1 MCKPYIYHNTT
12 QYMNVIK
19 FGGTSVANA
28 QNISRCIS
36 IIQQKRDK
44 EPVVVVVSALGGVTD
59 LLLSAAVN
67 ASNKKDDYKEIL
79 SGVEERH
86 LTTVKELIPVTGQSA
101 VLSHVKRELNRL
113 ETLLDGCFLLGEL
126 SERTK
131 DLVLSFG
138 ELLSS
143 YIISEALK
151 AQGEDAGLAD
161 SRELIKTNSR
171 FGKAVVNFAVTN
183 SLLFD
188 FFDQG
193 LYRVTVMP
201 GFIAESTDGHTTTLG
216 RGGSDYTAAIVAAAI
231 DVPALE
237 IWTDVNGIYTANPK
251 IVKQAEPIPH
261 ITFEEAMELSHFGA
275 KVLYAP
281 TIQPIINKDITLYIK
296 NTFEPSAHGSAVSKV
311 PAVKSEN
318 PIRGISNIDD
328 ITLITLEGTGMV
340 GVAGFSKRLFDVIS
354 KENVNVI
361 FITQAS
367 SEHSICLGILSAE
380 SKKAEAVINAEFAF
394 EIEQCKIYPAIIENG
409 LSIIAVVGEN
419 MKNHQGLSGRM
430 FSSLGKN
437 NINIRAI
444 AQGASERNISAV
456 IDRKDV
462 KKALNTLHETFFED
476 ATVQLNLFV
485 MGVGNVGEKFI
496 DQIQAQNQYLK
507 DNLRINVRIAGLANS
522 RTMHFDEEGIDLNN
536 WKALLSESQPTNAAE
551 FIEKIKQ
558 LNLRNSIFV
567 DNTANHD
574 VAATYAE
581 YLKNSISVV
590 TCNKVACSSEYSN
603 YKHLKNLSRQYNAP
617 FLFETNVG
625 AGLPIID
632 TLKNLVASGDRVH
645 KIQAVLSGSLNF
657 IFNNF
662 NESTPFKDVVGQAM
676 TEGYTEPDPKIDLS
690 GVDVKRKL
698 VILIRESG
706 YEMEIDD
713 IETLSFL
720 PEECM
725 ATTNNDDFLASL
737 EKHAAH
743 FNALFQQAKD
753 KNSKLKFVAQFSD
766 GKANVGLQ
774 FIPQSHPFYNL
785 EGKDNIVLFYT
796 DRYADQ
802 PLIIKGAGAGA
813 AVTASGIFA
822 DVIRIGNR

>member
-1 MCKPYIYHNTT
+1 
-12 QYMNVIK
+12 MNVIK

-28 QNISRCIS
+28 KNISYCIN
-36 IIQQKRDK
+36 IIKYKREK
-44 EPVVVVVSALGGVTD
+44 EPVIVVVSALGGVTD
-59 LLLSAAVN
+59 LLLNAATL
-67 ASNKKDDYKEIL
+67 ASQKQEGYKEIL
-79 SGVEERH
+79 QAVESRH
-86 LTTVKELIPVTGQSA
+86 IETVKELVPVAGQSG

-113 ETLLDGCFLLGEL
+113 ETLLDGCSLLGEL

-131 DLVLSFG
+131 DLILSFG

-143 YIISEALK
+143 YIVTEALN
-151 AQGEDAGLAD
+151 AQREDVALAD
-161 SRELIKTNSR
+161 SRELIVTNSR
-171 FGKAVVNFAVTN
+171 FGKASVDFEATN
-183 SLLFD
+183 KLIFD
-188 FFDQG
+188 YFEHSSA
-193 LYRVTVMP
+193 RVTVMP
-201 GFIAESTDGHTTTLG
+201 GFIAKSADGHTTTLG
-216 RGGSDYTAAIVAAAI
+216 RGGSDYTAAIVAAALE
-231 DVPALE
+231 VPSLE

-251 IVKQAEPIPH
+251 LVKQAEPIPY

-281 TIQPIINKDITLYIK
+281 TIQPILNKDITLHIK
-296 NTFEPSAHGSAVSKV
+296 NTFEPDAHGSVVSKV
-311 PAVKSEN
+311 PEVKSEN
-318 PIRGISNIDD
+318 PIRGISNVDNT
-328 ITLITLEGTGMV
+328 TLITLEGPGMV

-354 KENVNVI
+354 KENVSVI

-367 SEHSICLGILSAE
+367 SEHSICLGIADAE
-380 SKKAEAVINAEFAF
+380 AAKAEAVINAEFNF
-394 EIEQCKIYPAIIENG
+394 EIQQGKIYPAIIENG

-456 IDRKDV
+456 IDSKDV

-485 MGVGNVGEKFI
+485 MGVGNVGERFI
-496 DQIQAQNQYLK
+496 AQIQKQAQYLR
-507 DNLRINVRIAGLANS
+507 DNLHLNVRIAGLANS
-522 RTMHFDEEGIDLNN
+522 RTMYFDEEGIDLEN
-536 WKALLSESQPTNAAE
+536 WKTLLPQGEASDFDG
-551 FIEKIKQ
+551 FIKKIKA

-567 DNTANHD
+567 DNTASHE
-574 VAATYAE
+574 VAATYAQ
-581 YLKNSISVV
+581 YLKSSIGVV
-590 TCNKVACSSEYSN
+590 TCNKVACSSEFSN
-603 YKHLKNLSRQYNAP
+603 YKYLKNLSRQYNAP

-662 NESTPFKDVVGQAM
+662 NENTAFRDVVKQAM
-676 TEGYTEPDPKIDLS
+676 VEGYTEPDPKIDLS

-713 IETLSFL
+713 IATISFL
-720 PEECM
+720 PDECM
-725 ATTNNDDFLASL
+725 ATTNNDDFLVSL
-737 EKHAAH
+737 EQHAEH
-743 FNALFQQAKD
+743 FNGLYKKAAD
-753 KNSKLKFVAQFSD
+753 NGDRLKFVASFEN

-813 AVTASGIFA
+813 DVTASGIFA

>member
-1 MCKPYIYHNTT
+1 
-12 QYMNVIK
+12 
-19 FGGTSVANA
+19 
-28 QNISRCIS
+28 
-36 IIQQKRDK
+36 
-44 EPVVVVVSALGGVTD
+44 
-59 LLLSAAVN
+59 
-67 ASNKKDDYKEIL
+67 
-79 SGVEERH
+79 
-86 LTTVKELIPVTGQSA
+86 
-101 VLSHVKRELNRL
+101 
-113 ETLLDGCFLLGEL
+113 
-126 SERTK
+126 
-131 DLVLSFG
+131 
-138 ELLSS
+138 
-143 YIISEALK
+143 
-151 AQGEDAGLAD
+151 
-161 SRELIKTNSR
+161 
-171 FGKAVVNFAVTN
+171 
-183 SLLFD
+183 
-188 FFDQG
+188 
-193 LYRVTVMP
+193 MP
-201 GFIAESTDGHTTTLG
+201 GFIAQSEDGHTTTLG
-216 RGGSDYTAAIVAAAI
+216 RGGSDYTAAIIAAALE
-231 DVPALE
+231 VPSLE

-251 IVKQAEPIPH
+251 IVKQAEPIPY

-281 TIQPIINKDITLYIK
+281 TIQPILNKDITLHIK
-296 NTFEPSAHGSAVSKV
+296 NTFEPEAHGSIVSKV
-311 PAVKSEN
+311 PEVKSEN
-318 PIRGISNIDD
+318 PIRGISNVDD

-340 GVAGFSKRLFDVIS
+340 GVAGFSKRLFEVIS

-367 SEHSICLGILSAE
+367 SEHSICLGIADSEA
-380 SKKAEAVINAEFAF
+380 KKAEAAINSEFGF
-394 EIEQCKIYPAIIENG
+394 EIQQGKIYPAIIENG

-419 MKNHQGLSGRM
+419 MKNYQGLSGRM

-456 IDRKDV
+456 IDSRDV

-485 MGVGNVGEKFI
+485 MGVGNVGEKFL
-496 DQIQAQNQYLK
+496 DQIQSQYSYLK
-507 DNLRINVRIAGLANS
+507 EHLRINVRIAGLANS
-522 RTMHFDEEGIDLNN
+522 RKMYFDEEGMDLAN
-536 WKALLSESQPTNAAE
+536 WKELLAQGETSDADA
-551 FIEKIKQ
+551 FFKRIKD

-574 VAATYAE
+574 VADTYARF
-581 YLKNSISVV
+581 LKNSIAVV

-603 YKHLKNLSRQYNAP
+603 YKHLKTLSRQYNAP

-632 TLKNLVASGDRVH
+632 TLKNLVASGDRIH

-662 NESTPFKDVVGQAM
+662 DEEHTFHDVVKQAM
-676 TEGYTEPDPKIDLS
+676 AEGYTEPDPKIDLS

-706 YEMEIDD
+706 YEMEIDE
-713 IETLSFL
+713 IETRSFL
-720 PEECM
+720 PDECM
-725 ATTNNDDFLASL
+725 ATTTNEEFLQSLIDHAS
-737 EKHAAH
+737 H
-743 FNALFQQAKD
+743 FDNLYKQAKAQY
-753 KNSKLKFVAQFSD
+753 SKLKVVASFKG
-766 GKANVGLQ
+766 GKANVSLQ

-785 EGKDNIVLFYT
+785 EGKDNIVLFHT
-796 DRYADQ
+796 ERYADQ